1 MKKAVMVLLLLMVCC
16 AKENVPKDGAIRVN
30 GNWIKATQ
38 IDRIMDMY
46 REQMSRAYPDKALQG
61 LPPDIKQNIAKQLI
75 ANEVVLQE
83 AKKRKTGYSEE
94 KFKMTFENI
103 KKQFPDSATLAKELA
118 KMGQTENDMKNQIR
132 EGLMVDSLI
141 KTLVKPGDSV
151 TQKECKAYY
160 DSNSTKF
167 VSEKKFRASQIL
179 FIVKPDAT
187 ADQKKAVLDKAQKV
201 LAEAKAGKDFAAL
214 AKKNSQD
221 PAAATSGGDI
231 GWFKRGDLMP
241 EFDAAVM
248 PLALNQVSDVFQ
260 SKVGYHI
267 IKKTGEEQ
275 QPPQT
280 FDKVEGQ
287 IKNMLGLKKQND
299 VVKKFVDGLIA
310 NAKIFYADTTLKAP
324 FDFAPVPGK

>member
-1 MKKAVMVLLLLMVCC
+1 MKKAVIVLLLLMVCC

-30 GNWIKATQ
+30 GNWIKNSQ
-38 IDRIMDMY
+38 IDRIMEMY
-46 REQMSRAYPDKALQG
+46 REQMSRSYPDKALQG

-83 AKKRKTGYSEE
+83 AKKRKIGYSEE
-94 KFKMTFENI
+94 KFKTTFENI

-118 KMGQTENDMKNQIR
+118 KMGQTEDDMKSQIR

-151 TQKECKAYY
+151 TQKECKAYF
-160 DSNSTKF
+160 DSNSAKF
-167 VSEKKFRASQIL
+167 ISEKKFRASQIL
-179 FIVKPDAT
+179 FVVKPDAT
-187 ADQKKAVLDKAQKV
+187 PDQKKAALDKAQKV
-201 LAEAKAGKDFAAL
+201 LADAKAGKDFATL

-231 GWFKRGDLMP
+231 GWFKHGDLMP
-241 EFDAAVM
+241 EFDAALL
-248 PLALNQVSDVFQ
+248 PLSVNQVSDVFQ

-275 QPPQT
+275 QPPPT

-310 NAKIFYADTTLKAP
+310 NAKIFYSDTTLKAS
-324 FDFAPVPGK
+324 FDLPPAGK